1 MRFLSISLNLLCFFL
16 AFILPLSSE
25 DKQYVPFKVEAF
37 PHIEL
42 LLSNQKND
50 LNLTKLSGNIYEIQT
65 TGNDPYIWF
74 KSFKDSYQPNLSYVI
89 AFEYQAPKDFGDFVF
104 YCRTGKKTKP
114 IRTDLQPSK
123 EWNWF
128 VFPLSDSGQLIGKKI
143 DAMRMDLGQQDNQ
156 TFRIKNLRLIETSRE
171 LKLYTALG
179 EKINQVDTF
188 GIGLKDLKPQVSSTE
203 TVRYQ
208 DENSLS
214 ITKAVYQYLDLDA
227 ETKRLRN
234 QSGVVPT
241 VPLGPRIVAGEGPHP
256 DNHTV
261 IRILSPYQVCE
272 TQFLAYPPNISG
284 GVGIETGIDGKG
296 LPFIATWPLSSKLT
310 RNIHLFNQV
319 GGTKGKIQVSLEIN
333 PPYDLA
339 VGDFLPKSPGDEIA
353 LTSKYAEKANPLVV
367 VYSVLGKLLK
377 RKSLTGRAGEYSLL
391 TKNSNHLLIQEL
403 GRQIIHPVLSP
414 QKGIAIPV
422 GNKKLKVFDSVYP
435 DREFNAGKSEETLST
450 LHLIHQERK
459 TSSQNIGKMEN
470 IFWFDPQDKHNGD
483 RATWG
488 EFPNG
493 KYVRNALYNYL
504 GSAQYWSPLLK
515 KGEIE
520 LQTYE
525 EWTSNIDWEKAISG
539 PDWRKSVQEYDQ
551 GKPTVWTAAFTHR
564 WHTKKARPI
573 SSKVDTE
580 SGLPIYLL
588 LDRKNDTTGGGYF
601 GKRLFDY
608 GSQHF
613 ENEALNKLYTFAQ
626 RAFYRKLAPA
636 YRKNPEMTIAVEP
649 NHENEIVSGSDSI
662 GDYNPESLQGFY
674 HYLQSMYGNL
684 IQINKI
690 MGTQFTADFFDA
702 PRDLFRG
709 EWDDYDFE
717 NRFFREWVEYNRIV
731 VSRRVGTSYRECL
744 LAGFPPEMIKCHQ
757 IPDSYVFKSIVGISE
772 GKKRISPIDWLLT
785 TGAGFGFSRYGTYYD
800 REHNIGQ
807 GAYSSGF
814 DNMLI
819 GEYAS
824 LNDNSDHALQQ
835 LLYLRNHGV
844 STLHVMWWPSNLD
857 KGFNQ
862 AQETALHTMISEH
875 DKPCQGLAGGIMEIR
890 PWKGKSKSYD
900 IASLGTTDRHT
911 GLIKSINQD
920 GSFEGTVYSVPFHSH
935 VDISVLN
942 QKETLSISDSGSE
955 IATIETTRPGSL
967 IEVNFMVKEKTPLL
981 RMKMKHMGVSLPD
994 KTIRLEN
1001 LNPNQEVRLVYKIP
1015 ILMDSVSLTLSS
1027 PQISKINN
1035 LTVIKHQDQVVNL
1048 AKKIMSGKRHQG
1060 GVTFDCLPP
1069 SK

>member
-1 MRFLSISLNLLCFFL
+1 MFS
-16 AFILPLSSE
+16 ATALPLIAE
-25 DKQYVPFKVEAF
+25 EKENLTFKVEAF
-37 PHIEL
+37 PHIQL

-50 LNLTKLSGNIYEIQT
+50 LNLTELPGDIYEIQT

-74 KSFKDSYQPNLSYVI
+74 QSLKESYKPNLSYVI
-89 AFEYQAPKDFGDFVF
+89 AFEYQAPEDFGDFVF

-114 IRTDLQPSK
+114 IRTDLQPSEK
-123 EWNWF
+123 WKWF
-128 VFPLSDSGQLIGKKI
+128 VFPLSDSGQLMGKKI
-143 DAMRMDLGQQDNQ
+143 DALRMDLGEQDNK
-156 TFRIKNLRLIETSRE
+156 TFRIKNLRLIEKTRE
-171 LKLYTALG
+171 LKLYAALG

-188 GIGLKDLKPQVSSTE
+188 GIELKDLKPQVSSTE

-214 ITKAVYQYLDLDA
+214 ITRAVYQYLDLDA

-234 QSGVVPT
+234 QSGVVPP

-272 TQFLAYPPNISG
+272 TQYLAYPPNIRG
-284 GVGIETGIDGKG
+284 GVGIETGTDGKG
-296 LPFIATWPLSSKLT
+296 RPFIATWPLSSELT
-310 RNIHLFNQV
+310 RHIHLFNQA
-319 GGTKGKIQVSLEIN
+319 GGTKGKIQVSKEIK

-353 LTSKYAEKANPLVV
+353 LTSKYANEANPLVF
-367 VYSVLGKLLK
+367 VYSVSAKLLK
-377 RKSLTGRAGEYSLL
+377 RKAVIGKAGEYSLL
-391 TKNSNHLLIQEL
+391 TKNSNQLLIQEL
-403 GRQIIHPVLSP
+403 GRQKIHPVLSP
-414 QKGIAIPV
+414 QKEISTSV

-435 DREFNAGKSEETLST
+435 DRKFNAGKSEETLST

-459 TSSQNIGKMEN
+459 TSSQNIGRMEN
-470 IFWFDPQDKHNGD
+470 IFWFDPQEEHNGD

-488 EFPNG
+488 EFPDG
-493 KYVRNALYNYL
+493 KYVRNGLYNYL
-504 GSAQYWSPLLK
+504 GSAHYWSPLLK

-520 LQTYE
+520 SRTYD
-525 EWTSNIDWEKAISG
+525 EWTSNIDWEKAFSG
-539 PDWRKSVQEYDQ
+539 PAWRKSVQKYEE

-564 WHTKKARPI
+564 WHPRKMEPI
-573 SSKVDTE
+573 SAKADLE

-588 LDRKNDTTGGGYF
+588 LDRKNDTKGGGYF
-601 GKRLFDY
+601 GKKLFDY

-626 RAFYRKLAPA
+626 RAFYRKLATA

-649 NHENEIVSGSDSI
+649 NHENEIVSGNNSI
-662 GDYNPESLQGFY
+662 GDYNPENLRGFY
-674 HYLQSMYGNL
+674 HYLTSLYGNL

-690 MGTQFTADFFDA
+690 MKTQFTADFFDA

-731 VSRRVGTSYRECL
+731 VFRRVGTSYRECL
-744 LAGFPPEMIKCHQ
+744 LAGFPPEMIKSHQ

-772 GKKRISPIDWLLT
+772 GQKRISPIDWLLT
-785 TGAGFGFSRYGTYYD
+785 TGAGFGFSRYGTYYE

-824 LNDNSDHALQQ
+824 LNGSPDHALKQ

-875 DKPCQGLAGGIMEIR
+875 DKPRQGLAGGIREIR
-890 PWKGKSKSYD
+890 PWKGKYKSYD
-900 IASLGTTDRHT
+900 IASLGTTSRHT
-911 GLIKSINQD
+911 GLIKSIKQD
-920 GSFEGTVYSVPFHSH
+920 GSFEGTVYTVPFHSH
-935 VDISVLN
+935 VDITVLN

-967 IEVNFMVKEKTPLL
+967 VEVNFIAKEKTPLL
-981 RMKMKHMGVSLPD
+981 RMNMKHNGILLPD

-1001 LNPNQEVRLVYKIP
+1001 LNPNQKIRLVYKIP

-1027 PQISKINN
+1027 PQTTNISE
-1035 LTVIKHQDQVVNL
+1035 LSVIKHQDQVVNL
-1048 AKKIMSGKRHQG
+1048 AKKIMFGKRHQG

-1069 SK
+1069 IQQTPTKK